1 MVLSETFF
9 LLQCVVPNEL
19 CLTLA
24 VRPQGVLVGR
34 AREEQAAAGSP
45 GEVAELQ
52 RKLVTVQEE
61 LTEMHRCLLPSG
73 KAVLWQEEGG
83 DFSLFTPDS

>member
-1 MVLSETFF
+1 MCTVTSA
-9 LLQCVVPNEL
+9 CHNL
-19 CLTLA
+19 C
-24 VRPQGVLVGR
+24 PQGVLVGR

-61 LTEMHRCLLPSG
+61 LTEMHRCLLPPYLLAKQFCSRRKWG
-73 KAVLWQEEGG
+73 L
-83 DFSLFTPDS
+83 LTPDSFVAGGNGDS